1 MKKIIL
7 FVAMLC
13 FIACGVFADGTNLEL
28 KFEKDTQNIY
38 DMKSNITITDVNLG
52 GYYLPMSIPPI
63 KTEGQIFE
71 KVLDVDKDKNAIIKT
86 TFEMI
91 VDGKKETS
99 YVINVVTKYGQI
111 IETLEI
117 FNNGQ
122 TQKHTEENP
131 LAIRNITN
139 LISQKF
145 LPEKSIA
152 LEDSW
157 EIDNPMSE
165 KNPVGIKLKNTLS
178 KLEDKDGEQ
187 IATIQGNYNL
197 KINISDFANN
207 MGSFFPQDQNMPA
220 SMISSLE
227 GDAVINFS
235 KNEQLFSVTKG
246 LIISNIMEGD
256 INVNVTEPDTAMPIT
271 ASMSVNITTTFKETE
286 KLKEELSPYSFKD

>member
-7 FVAMLC
+7 FIAVLC
-13 FIACGVFADGTNLEL
+13 FIACGAFADGTNLEL

-38 DMKSNITITDVNLG
+38 DMKSVITITDVNLG
-52 GYYLPMSIPPI
+52 GYYLPMNIPPV
-63 KTEGQIFE
+63 KAEGQIFE

-86 TFEMI
+86 TFEMTM
-91 VDGKKETS
+91 DGKKETS
-99 YVINVVTKYGQI
+99 YVINMVTKYGQI
-111 IETLEI
+111 IATLEI
-117 FNNGQ
+117 FNNGK

-131 LAIRNITN
+131 LTMKNITD

-145 LPEKSIA
+145 LPSKPVA

-157 EIDNPMSE
+157 EVDNPMSE
-165 KNPVGIKLKNTLS
+165 KNPVGIKLKNTFT

-197 KINISDFANN
+197 KINVSDFASS
-207 MGSFFPQDQNMPA
+207 MSSFAPQNMPA
-220 SMISSLE
+220 SMMSSLE
-227 GDAVINFS
+227 GDAVVNFS

-286 KLKEELSPYSFKD
+286 KLKEELSPYSFED